1 MERPFLCRRGDSVK
15 LVLHV
20 PHSST
25 HIPACERQSLLLS
38 DDELHQELLHMTD
51 AYTDEL
57 FGIPQAA
64 TVRYPVSRLVADPE
78 RFEDDTEESMTKVGM
93 GVIYTKTCCGQ
104 PLRQPPSPEERK
116 AKLAQYYHP
125 HHQTLTR
132 AVNEALTSSGSC
144 LVIDCHSFPQVPLPY
159 ELNRNLVRPDICIGT
174 DSFHTPR
181 ALEDVLVSQFTGV
194 GYTVAVNHPF
204 SGALVPSQFYRKD
217 KNVQSVM
224 IEIRRSLY
232 MDESTGEKSGGFDDV
247 RGTLSTV
254 LSTLAVRA

>member
-1 MERPFLCRRGDSVK
+1 VR

-20 PHSST
+20 PHSSR
-25 HIPACERQSLLLS
+25 HVPAHERHSLLLS
-38 DDELHQELLHMTD
+38 DDALQQELLHMTD

-57 FGIPQAA
+57 FSLPHAA

-78 RFEDDTEESMTKVGM
+78 RFADDAEEVMTKVGM
-93 GVIYTKTCCGQ
+93 GVIYTKTCCGH

-116 AKLAQYYHP
+116 AILAQYYHP

-144 LVIDCHSFPQVPLPY
+144 LVIDCHSFPHLPLPY
-159 ELNRNLVRPDICIGT
+159 ELDRNPVRPDICIGT
-174 DSFHTPR
+174 DEFHTPG
-181 ALEDVLVSQFTGV
+181 ALKDVLVSQFTGL

-217 KNVQSVM
+217 KKVQSAM
-224 IEIRRSLY
+224 IEVNRCLY
-232 MDESTGEKSGGFDDV
+232 MDESTGTKSGRFDEV
-247 RGTLSTV
+247 RDGLSEV
-254 LSTLAVRA
+254 LSMLSQTEYREMDEGSAN